1 MKNISI
7 IIALFLLNFGLFS
20 CETIVDDIPLS
31 RFPEIREK
39 LVLTSFISPQD
50 TTIYVKVTISSPLFG
65 VYKTQNSGFYVA
77 NGDTVYYGG
86 KDNTVTNAIVTL
98 SSGNQSVTLPYQ
110 TKNKLYAISAKAF
123 KIEAGKTYT
132 LKATTK
138 DYAVEASTTIPLEN
152 ANIESYV
159 AKPVSRP
166 TTYYSSNQ
174 VGQQRD
180 TLNGYEVGFS
190 WKDVAQQN
198 NFYKIGAE
206 LNFNFEI
213 PIIKNNAITYQTSRG
228 SVNAYWN
235 NEQLYQTDENQDGAI
250 INTVKTEIL
259 NYYLTNRTIFNGKTY
274 KARPSASSSK
284 LTLQLANLS
293 KEFYD
298 YQLSLFKFQD
308 SDSNPFAEPAP
319 VFTNVKNGLGC
330 FAGYNRTEKVIV
342 LP

>member
-1 MKNISI
+1 MKNTLI

-31 RFPEIREK
+31 RFPAIKEK

-65 VYKTQNSGFYVA
+65 EYKTQSSGYFVA
-77 NGDTVYYGG
+77 NGDTIYYGG
-86 KDNTVTNAIVTL
+86 KDNTITNAIVTL

-138 DYAVEASTTIPLEN
+138 DYAVEASTTIPLES
-152 ANIESYV
+152 AKIEDYV
-159 AKPVSRP
+159 AIPITRQ

-180 TLNGYEVGFS
+180 TLNGYEVEFS
-190 WKDVAQQN
+190 WRDIAQQK
-198 NFYKIGAE
+198 NFYKIWGE
-206 LNFNFEI
+206 VQFSIEV
-213 PIIKNNAITYQTSRG
+213 PVIKNNAISYQALKFTN
-228 SVNAYWN
+228 NAYWSN
-235 NEQLYQTDENQDGAI
+235 QQLYLTDENQDGAI
-250 INTVKTEIL
+250 ISTEKSEIL
-259 NYYLTNRTIFNGKTY
+259 NYFTPKVILNGKTY
-274 KARPSASSSK
+274 KARPSASGSK

-308 SDSNPFAEPAP
+308 AESNPFAEPAP
-319 VFTNVKNGLGC
+319 VFSNVKNGLGC
-330 FAGYNRTEKVIV
+330 FAGYNRSEKVVV

>member
-1 MKNISI
+1 MKNILI
-7 IIALFLLNFGLFS
+7 IIALFTLNFVLFS

-31 RFPEIREK
+31 RFPEIKEK

-65 VYKTQNSGFYVA
+65 TYKTQNSGYYVA
-77 NGDTVYYGG
+77 NGDTIRYGG
-86 KDNTVTNAIVTL
+86 NDNNITNAIVTL
-98 SSGNQSVTLPYQ
+98 SSDNQTITLPYQ
-110 TKNKLYAISAKAF
+110 SKNRLYAISAKAF

-152 ANIESYV
+152 VKIDNYTAT
-159 AKPVSRP
+159 PVLRLI
-166 TTYYSSNQ
+166 TYYSSNQ

-180 TLNGYEVGFS
+180 TLNGYEVQFS

-206 LNFNFEI
+206 IEFNLEI
-213 PIIKNNAITYQTSRG
+213 PVFKNNAISYQASKGTY
-228 SVNAYWN
+228 NANWYD
-235 NEQLYQTDENQDGAI
+235 EQIYPTDANQDGAV
-250 INTVKTEIL
+250 INSQKADIFNYFTVKST
-259 NYYLTNRTIFNGKTY
+259 FNGKTY
-274 KARPSASSSK
+274 KSRPSALGSK
-284 LTLQLANLS
+284 LTLQIANLS

-308 SDSNPFAEPAP
+308 SQDNPFAEPAP
-319 VFTNVKNGLGC
+319 VFSNIKNGLGC
-330 FAGYNRTEKVIV
+330 FAGYNRSEKVVV